1 MRNTQRRAELYAEIT
16 HKPCVWIFV
25 FVFFHPPLIA
35 PAILTETDISLMIF
49 EGYKCF
55 MPLARL
61 MGSPQLLPPWH

>member
-1 MRNTQRRAELYAEIT
+1 MLKLHTN
-16 HKPCVWIFV
+16 HV
-25 FVFFHPPLIA
+25 FGFLFLFFFHPPLIA